1 MAEDRISKALRG
13 KGGDEQIGTPHGHY
27 APPAEGPFQC
37 MRCIH
42 FKQIEAEPTGMCDHP
57 EVIKDAKAGH
67 LLLREGKAVVH
78 HEGCSDYFNPGPL
91 KATSIAHQ

>member
-1 MAEDRISKALRG
+1 MAACVGIG